1 MPEDA
6 GQASHISR
14 DLDGLGDPNHLSF
27 AQKGLLRLQM
37 HYIAVDSLMTHKWEK
52 NVTVPC
58 AAQKLSKSSKNMI
71 LP

>member
-1 MPEDA
+1 
-6 GQASHISR
+6 
-14 DLDGLGDPNHLSF
+14 LGDPNHLSF